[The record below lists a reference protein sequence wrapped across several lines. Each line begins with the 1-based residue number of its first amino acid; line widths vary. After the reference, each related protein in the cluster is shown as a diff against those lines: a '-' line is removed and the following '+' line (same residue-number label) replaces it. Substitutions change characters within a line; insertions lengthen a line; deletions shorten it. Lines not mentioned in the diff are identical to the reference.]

1 MDTTTKENFVNLT
14 ENLKK
19 LTGSSQWQLLKAWKV
34 TNPPDTTNKVKRNKP
49 IMLDLPT

>member
-1 MDTTTKENFVNLT
+1 MDDDKGNFFVKLT